1 LKRKHQAF
9 YNEKIGLLPLQKPII
24 LSEDTPLNKAIK
36 EMQKCDTGCVLIKN
50 GERRLIG
57 IFTERDV
64 MKKFIG
70 TSLDPK
76 TPIREVMTSDPVI
89 LSPDATVQETIQFLG
104 EKQIRHLPIG
114 INTERI
120 VGLLSVRV
128 LVDFLADHMPEEIL
142 NLPPDTTVLPRYTDG
157 G

>member
-1 LKRKHQAF
+1 MRRKHQAF

-24 LSEDTPLNKAIK
+24 LAEDTPLTQAVA
-36 EMQKCDTGCVLIKN
+36 EMQKGDTGCVLIKDS
-50 GERRLIG
+50 ERKLIG

-64 MKKFIG
+64 MNKFIG
-70 TSLDPK
+70 TSLDPT
-76 TPIREVMTSDPVI
+76 TPISEVMTREPVFM
-89 LSPDATVQETIQFLG
+89 SPDATVKETIEFFG

-128 LVDFLADHMPEEIL
+128 LTDFLADHMPEEIL
-142 NLPPDTTVLPRYTDG
+142 NLPPDTTILPRETDG

>member
-1 LKRKHQAF
+1 MNRKHQAF
-9 YNEKIGLLPLQKPII
+9 YNEKIGLLPLQKPVI
-24 LSEDTPLNKAIK
+24 LSEDTPLSKAIK
-36 EMQKCDTGCVLIKN
+36 EMQAADTGCVLIKDSN
-50 GERRLIG
+50 RKMTG

-76 TPIREVMTSDPVI
+76 TPISEVMTPNPVY
-89 LSPDATVQETIQFLG
+89 LSPDATVQDTIEFLG

-114 INTERI
+114 INTERV

-142 NLPPDTTVLPRYTDG
+142 NLPPDTTILPRQTDG